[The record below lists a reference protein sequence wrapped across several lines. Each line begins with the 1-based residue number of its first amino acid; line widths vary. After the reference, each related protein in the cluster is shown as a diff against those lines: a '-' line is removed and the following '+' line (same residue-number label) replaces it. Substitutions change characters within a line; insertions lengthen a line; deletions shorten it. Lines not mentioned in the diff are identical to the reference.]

1 MSRYSKTGKKRP
13 SKKVTVFSKAEV
25 AGRPATLGGMIGSA
39 LTVGIATMAS
49 AIGVRTAGPIGI
61 TAGIGAGVAVEGAK
75 HYAIAGLSAMM
86 NRKGGKSGGGSGG
99 SGGGGD
105 ATVEGLRAA
114 VTSIA
119 DELTSST
126 SGAVLSAIQV
136 IEESVNTFGTVTDG
150 SSAYA
155 VEEVK
160 TQLANAFTACDEAR
174 SLYTGAAESARAWA
188 AGV

>member
-1 MSRYSKTGKKRP
+1 
-13 SKKVTVFSKAEV
+13 
-25 AGRPATLGGMIGSA
+25 
-39 LTVGIATMAS
+39 
-49 AIGVRTAGPIGI
+49 
-61 TAGIGAGVAVEGAK
+61 
-75 HYAIAGLSAMM
+75 MM
-86 NRKGGKSGGGSGG
+86 NRKGSKSGGG

-136 IEESVNTFGTVTDG
+136 IEESLNTFGTVTDG

-160 TQLANAFTACDEAR
+160 TQLANAFSSCDEAR

>member
-1 MSRYSKTGKKRP
+1 MKDRFSSSGNRSRKRETTNSVKKELKRGRP
-13 SKKVTVFSKAEV
+13 SLFANL
-25 AGRPATLGGMIGSA
+25 LGSVM
-39 LTVGIATMAS
+39 TVGASTIGAMAGWQ
-49 AIGVRTAGPIGI
+49 AAGP
-61 TAGIGAGVAVEGAK
+61 AGISLGIGTGVAVEGAK
-75 HYAIAGLSAMM
+75 HYATAGFSAVM
-86 NRKGGKSGGGSGG
+86 NRKGGKSGGG

-114 VTSIA
+114 VVSVA
-119 DELTSST
+119 EELTSST

-136 IEESVNTFGTVTDG
+136 IEESLNTFGTVTDG

-160 TQLANAFTACDEAR
+160 TQLANAFSSCDEAR